1 MSKEPAE
8 LVPGEE
14 VLPLAA
20 DWALAAFE
28 NAPIGMVVT
37 SLRGRILR
45 YNRAFAALLGYT
57 PEELGRVSWASV
69 THPDDVEASHALVAR
84 LLAGEASSGRIA
96 KRYLGKGGRVA
107 HAEVS
112 TSLLRDERDRPLYLV
127 THVVDVT
134 RRREEERERERAAA
148 EILDLYDNAPCG
160 YHSLDGDGVF
170 LRVNATEL
178 AWLGYRR
185 EELVGRRRFTDLLT
199 PAGLETFR
207 TSFAELKERGF
218 VRDLLFD
225 LVCRDGSLLPV
236 VLSATAVRD
245 AAGAFVMSRSTTIVD
260 TLRKEAVRELAESER
275 QLRQVQELAGLGSY
289 RLDAGT
295 GVWTSSAVLDRIFGI
310 GPDFVRDVEG
320 WLALVHP
327 GDREEM
333 RAYFRDEVL
342 GRGRR
347 FEKDYRVVRRSD
359 GEVRWVHGVGD
370 LERDERGAVVR
381 MLGAI
386 LDITDRHRASEEVR
400 ESRELLS
407 RFIRHSPI
415 YAFVKDVSASESRVL
430 FASENYEGMI
440 GIPGSRMAGKTMEE
454 LFPPE
459 FAAKIT
465 ADDQAVVARGEVLQ
479 LDEELGGRSYTT
491 IKFPIPLGERRL
503 LAGYTI
509 DIQERKEA
517 EKRRLEAERRFRL
530 LAEATSEGVVLID
543 EGRILECNAR
553 FAAMHGFEPAALLG
567 LPFLALVAPE
577 SLEHVSARHVSE
589 TTGRHRWTALRADGS
604 TFPVEGDARL
614 VPWEGRTVRIKACR
628 DLTEELR
635 AAAEV
640 ARVARL
646 YAALIEI
653 NEAIVR
659 VRTPEELFAEVPR
672 ILVETGGFRMA
683 WIGLKREDSPRVD
696 VASRFGDETGYLAG
710 IEVRVD
716 SRPEGLGPTG
726 RAIREGRTQVCNDF
740 LNDPST
746 LPWRDRAKQASWR
759 ASAALPIRRR
769 GLPVGA
775 LTVYALEVGYFGERE
790 RALLE
795 ESAADVSY
803 ALEHLDQ
810 AAETRRAE
818 AEVRELNVE
827 LERRVEERTAQ
838 LEAANRELEAF
849 SYSVSH
855 DLRAPLRAIEGFA
868 GMIVEDASER
878 LEDETLRRL
887 DVIRG
892 NARRMSALIDA
903 LLRFSRLGRYELQR
917 DRVDMAEL
925 ARSAFEEA
933 VGDAATRARI
943 DLRIAELPP
952 AEGDASLLRQVWV
965 NLLGNAAKYAAGQER
980 PVVEVTAVAGRTRT
994 TYRVRDNGVGFDPK
1008 YADKLFRVFER
1019 LHAPDAFEGTGIGLA
1034 LVKRI
1039 VLRHGG
1045 EVSAEGR
1052 EGEGAV
1058 FSFSVP
1064 SALDPAPSRAAD

>member
-1 MSKEPAE
+1 MSDAPGAE
-8 LVPGEE
+8 GPLEGT
-14 VLPLAA
+14 LPLAT

-28 NAPIGMVVT
+28 NAPIGVVVT
-37 SLRGRILR
+37 STRGGILR
-45 YNRAFAALLGYT
+45 YNRAFAALLGFS
-57 PEELGRVSWASV
+57 PEELGTVTWASI
-69 THPDDVEASHALVAR
+69 TYPDDVEASHELVAR
-84 LLAGEASSGRIA
+84 LIAGEASSGRIA
-96 KRYLGKGGRVA
+96 KRYVGKGGRVI

-134 RRREEERERERAAA
+134 RGREEERERERAAA

-170 LRVNATEL
+170 LRVNATEV

-185 EELVGRRRFTDLLT
+185 EELVGRMRFSDLLT
-199 PAGLETFR
+199 PAGLETFHA
-207 TSFAELKERGF
+207 SFAALKERGF

-236 VLSATAVRD
+236 VLGATAVRD
-245 AAGAFVMSRSTTIVD
+245 GAGDFVMSRSTMIVD
-260 TLRKEAVRELAESER
+260 TLRRAAVRELAENEGI
-275 QLRQVQELAGLGSY
+275 LRQVQELAGLGAY
-289 RLDAGT
+289 RLDARTGT
-295 GVWTSSAVLDRIFGI
+295 WTSSSVLDRIFGI
-310 GPDFVRDVEG
+310 GPSFPRDVEG
-320 WLALVHP
+320 WLSLVHP
-327 GDREEM
+327 ADREEM

-342 GRGRR
+342 GLGRR
-347 FEKDYRVVRRSD
+347 FDRDYRIVRRSD
-359 GEVRWVHGVGD
+359 GEERWVHGVGD
-370 LERDERGAVVR
+370 LERDETGIVVR

-386 LDITDRHRASEEVR
+386 QDLTDRHRAEEEVR
-400 ESRELLS
+400 EGRELLS

-415 YAFVKDVSASESRVL
+415 YAFVKDVTSKESRVL
-430 FASENYEGMI
+430 FASENFERMI
-440 GIPGSRMAGKTMEE
+440 GVPGSRMVGKTMEE

-459 FAAKIT
+459 FAARIT
-465 ADDQAVVARGEVLQ
+465 ADDQEVVARGEILQ

-509 DIQERKEA
+509 DIQERREA
-517 EKRRLEAERRFRL
+517 EERKLEAERRFRL

-543 EGRILECNAR
+543 DGRILECNAR
-553 FAAMHGFEPAALLG
+553 FAAMHGFEPSALLG
-567 LPFLALVAPE
+567 RPFLELVAPD
-577 SLEHVSARHVSE
+577 SLEHVSARHVSN
-589 TTGRHRWTALRADGS
+589 TTDRHRWTALRADGS
-604 TFPVEGDARL
+604 TFPLEGNARL
-614 VPWEGRTVRIKACR
+614 VPWEGRAVRIEACR

-635 AAAEV
+635 AAQEV

-659 VRTPEELFAEVPR
+659 VRTPGELFDEVPR

-683 WIGLKREDSPRVD
+683 WVGLRKEDPSRVVV
-696 VASRFGDETGYLAG
+696 VARHGDDTDYLDD

-716 SRPEGLGPTG
+716 DRPESLEPTS
-726 RAIREGRTQVCNDF
+726 RAIREGRAQVCND
-740 LNDPST
+740 LLSEPST
-746 LPWRDRAKQASWR
+746 LPWNNRGTRASWR
-759 ASAALPIRRR
+759 ASAALPIRRK

-775 LTVYALEVGYFGERE
+775 LTVYALEAGYFGERE

-795 ESAADVSY
+795 ETAADVSY

-810 AAETRRAE
+810 VAETRRAE
-818 AEVRELNVE
+818 AEVRELNAE
-827 LERRVEERTAQ
+827 LERRVAERTAQ
-838 LEAANRELEAF
+838 LETANRELEAF

-868 GMIVEDASER
+868 GMIVEDASGALPE
-878 LEDETLRRL
+878 ETLRRL
-887 DVIRG
+887 DVIRA

-903 LLRFSRLGRYELQR
+903 LLGFARLGRHELRR

-933 VGDAATRARI
+933 VADSAARARI
-943 DLRIAELPP
+943 ELRIGELPD

-965 NLLGNAAKYAAGQER
+965 NLLGNAAKYTAGRER
-980 PVVEVTAVAGRTRT
+980 PVVEVTAVPGEAAT
-994 TYRVRDNGVGFDPK
+994 TYRVRDNGVGFDPR
-1008 YADKLFRVFER
+1008 YVDKLFRVFER
-1019 LHAPDAFEGTGIGLA
+1019 LHPPDAFEGTGIGLA

-1045 EVSAEGR
+1045 AVSAEGR
-1052 EGEGAV
+1052 EGEGAS

-1064 SALDPAPSRAAD
+1064 SAAGAALPRRPQ

>member
-1 MSKEPAE
+1 MSEA
-8 LVPGEE
+8 PGAVDPEE
-14 VLPLAA
+14 GALPLVA

-37 SLRGRILR
+37 SLRGGILR
-45 YNRAFAALLGYT
+45 YNRAFAALLGFT
-57 PEELGRVSWASV
+57 PEELGTVTWAAL
-69 THPDDVEASHALVAR
+69 THPDDVGPSQELVTKLAS
-84 LLAGEASSGRIA
+84 GEASSGRIE
-96 KRYLGKGGRVA
+96 KRYVGKGGRVV
-107 HAEVS
+107 HADVS
-112 TSLLRDERDRPLYLV
+112 TNLLRDEKGQPLYLV

-134 RRREEERERERAAA
+134 RRLEEEKERERTAA
-148 EILDLYDNAPCG
+148 EVLDLYENAPCG
-160 YHSLDGDGVF
+160 YHSLDADGVF
-170 LRVNATEL
+170 VRINATEL

-185 EELVGRRRFTDLLT
+185 EELVGRKRFTDLLT
-199 PAGLETFR
+199 PAGLETFH
-207 TSFAELKERGF
+207 TSFARFKEHGS
-218 VRDLLFD
+218 VRDLLYD
-225 LVCRDGSLLPV
+225 LVCKDGSLLPV

-260 TLRKEAVRELAESER
+260 TLRKEAVRDLAESER

-289 RLDAGT
+289 RLDART

-310 GPDFVRDVEG
+310 GPEFVRDVEG
-320 WLALVHP
+320 WLTLVHP

-347 FEKDYRVVRRSD
+347 FERDYRIVRRSD
-359 GEVRWVHGVGD
+359 GEIRWVHGVGD
-370 LERDERGAVVR
+370 LERDEGGAVVR

-415 YAFVKDVSASESRVL
+415 YAFVKEVTATESRVL
-430 FASENYEGMI
+430 FASENYERMI
-440 GIPGSRMAGKTMEE
+440 GVPGSRMVGKTMEE

-459 FAAKIT
+459 HAAKFT
-465 ADDQAVVARGEVLQ
+465 RDDQDVVARGEVLQ

-491 IKFPIPLGERRL
+491 IKFPISLGDRRL

-509 DIQERKEA
+509 DIQDRREA
-517 EKRRLEAERRFRL
+517 EERRLEAERRFRL

-543 EGRILECNAR
+543 DGRVLECNAR

-567 LPFLALVAPE
+567 RPFLALVAPE
-577 SLEHVSARHVSE
+577 SLEDVSARHASN
-589 TTGRHRWTALRADGS
+589 TTDRHRWMALRADGS

-635 AAAEV
+635 AADEV

-659 VRTPEELFAEVPR
+659 VRTADQLFEEVPR

-683 WIGLKREDSPRVD
+683 WIGLRQEGSPSVV
-696 VASRFGDETGYLAG
+696 VATSFGDETGYLDG

-716 SRPEGLGPTG
+716 DRPEGLGPTG

-746 LPWRDRAKQASWR
+746 LPWRARATRASWR
-759 ASAALPIRRR
+759 ASAALPIRQR

-795 ESAADVSY
+795 ETSADVSY

-810 AAETRRAE
+810 AAETRRVE
-818 AEVRELNVE
+818 AEVRELNSE

-838 LEAANRELEAF
+838 LEAAIRELEAF

-868 GMIVEDASER
+868 GMIVEDTAGALPE
-878 LEDETLRRL
+878 ETLRRL
-887 DVIRG
+887 GVIRA

-903 LLRFSRLGRYELQR
+903 LLRFSRLGRHELQR
-917 DRVDMAEL
+917 DRVDMAGL

-933 VGDAATRARI
+933 VSDAEERARI
-943 DLRIAELPP
+943 ELRIGELPD

-965 NLLGNAAKYAAGQER
+965 NLLGNAAKYAAGRER
-980 PVVEVTAVAGRTRT
+980 PVVEVTAVPGEKET
-994 TYRVRDNGVGFDPK
+994 TYRVRDNGVGFDPR
-1008 YADKLFRVFER
+1008 YVEKLFRVFER

-1039 VLRHGG
+1039 VQRHGG

-1052 EGEGAV
+1052 EGEGAC

-1064 SALDPAPSRAAD
+1064 SAPGKARKRRTK